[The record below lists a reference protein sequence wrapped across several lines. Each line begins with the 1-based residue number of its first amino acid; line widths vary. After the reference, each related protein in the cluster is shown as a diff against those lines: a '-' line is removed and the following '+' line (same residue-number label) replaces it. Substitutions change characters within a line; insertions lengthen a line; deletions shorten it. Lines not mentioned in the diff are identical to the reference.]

1 MKSNNKSHPPVL
13 PNHKAK
19 QKNIS
24 LLGTVTL
31 SLFLCIFSVVAVS
44 VSFAETAEQNTVFLP
59 LKINTPKKTA
69 ELTEQSDTAL
79 NKSLET
85 KGITMVSR
93 DEAEKQLNYKTWP
106 PTLKKVYSLA
116 PPEANYIVA
125 GSLTTLGNKIS
136 IDVVVYDL
144 FDESSPTYF
153 YKESDSIAKLDQL
166 TETIVNDILAYT
178 GRYFLI
184 SKVEITGNERT
195 DSGAILR
202 NIKIQSGDRFD
213 PINLR
218 NDLENIFKMGYFDDV
233 QVEVTETDKG
243 KEVAFRVKE
252 KAVIGQIL
260 IEGEEEL
267 EEEDIKEVISVTSN
281 TIINPKEIRSSIQNI
296 RKLYKEKGFYNTD
309 VTSKISYTKSDK
321 VNVRFIIEE
330 GIKVYIKEIKFAG
343 NTAFEDK
350 KLRKIIETSEKSFL
364 SWITE
369 SGRLKRDIL
378 DQDASRIG
386 AFYHNN
392 GYIEAKIGSPEVEH
406 KGKWLYV
413 TFNISEG
420 ERYRVGTINLA
431 GDLIEDKNDLLSLM
445 KLGQE
450 KYFSR
455 GILREDILRLTDRY
469 AEKGYAFAEAKPS
482 LHKNIDNKR
491 MDINVDIEKG
501 NLVYINRI
509 IIKGNTRTRDKVVRR
524 EMKIKERGIFDAS
537 ALRKSTEKLQRL
549 EFFEEVNITPEQT
562 PQDDL
567 MDILVT
573 LKEKPTGTFSIGAG
587 YSSVDSLM
595 FMGEISQNNFLG
607 KGQRL
612 AMQANLS
619 SSNARY
625 NLSFTEPHLNDTE
638 LLFGMD
644 LYSWER
650 EYDDYTKDSTG
661 YALRFGYPIWEKWK
675 ASFGYG
681 YDDTN
686 LTDINEATASQAILD
701 SKDINVTSYIKTG
714 LYRDTRNRVYDAS
727 KGSRHTIS
735 LKYAGGPL
743 GGDSSFTKMEGE
755 TSWYFPL
762 PWETTFHIKGAA
774 GYVIENEDDK
784 LPVYEKFYL
793 GGLNT
798 VRGFDNGKIS
808 PIDPTTGERI
818 GGEKMWYGNVEWIF
832 PLVKEA
838 GLKGLV
844 FFDAG
849 NVYEN
854 SEDWDIGDLKKA
866 VGLGFRW
873 LSPMGPL
880 RLEWGYN
887 LDPEPDED
895 QGVWDFSIGGNF

>member
-1 MKSNNKSHPPVL
+1 MKLNNKSQSSVPPE
-13 PNHKAK
+13 HIAK
-19 QKNIS
+19 QKNTYLVSIAILS
-24 LLGTVTL
+24 LL
-31 SLFLCIFSVVAVS
+31 LFIFCLVS
-44 VSFAETAEQNTVFLP
+44 SSRSIAETNAQNTIFLP
-59 LKINTPKKTA
+59 FKINTPEKKA
-69 ELTEQSDTAL
+69 ELTAQSDMAL
-79 NKSLET
+79 SKSLEA
-85 KGITMVSR
+85 KEMTMVSR
-93 DEAEKQLNYKTWP
+93 DKAKKQLNYDAWP
-106 PTLKKVYSLA
+106 PTLKAASTFA
-116 PPEANYIVA
+116 PAEANYIVT
-125 GSLTTLGNKIS
+125 GSLSRLGNKLS

-153 YKESDSIAKLDQL
+153 YKETDSAAKLDQL
-166 TETIVNDILAYT
+166 TETIVNDILTYT

-184 SKVEITGNERT
+184 SEITITGNTRT

-202 NIKIQSGDRFD
+202 NIKSKTGDRFD
-213 PINLR
+213 SRKLR
-218 NDLENIFKMGYFDDV
+218 TDLENIFKMGYFDDV
-233 QVEVTETDKG
+233 QIEVTETDKG

-252 KAVIGQIL
+252 KAVIGQIF

-267 EEEDIKEVISVTSN
+267 EEEDIKEVISITSN
-281 TIINPKEIRSSIQNI
+281 TIINPKEVRSSIQNI

-309 VTSKISYTKSDK
+309 VTSKITYTKPDK
-321 VNVRFIIEE
+321 ANVQFVIEE

-343 NTAFEDK
+343 NTAFKDK
-350 KLRKIIETSEKSFL
+350 KLEKIIETSEKGFF
-364 SWITE
+364 SWVTE

-378 DQDASRIG
+378 DQDAARIG

-392 GYIEAKIGSPEVEH
+392 GYIEAKIGSPEVEQ

-420 ERYRVGTINLA
+420 ERYRVGTINLS
-431 GDLIEDKNDLLSLM
+431 GDLIEDKNDLLSHV

-455 GILREDILRLTDRY
+455 KILRDDILRLTDRY

-491 MDINVDIEKG
+491 MDINIDLEKG

-509 IIKGNTRTRDKVVRR
+509 VIKGNTRTRDKVVRR
-524 EMKIKERGIFDAS
+524 EMKIKEGGIFDAS

-567 MDILVT
+567 MDILVD
-573 LKEKPTGTFSIGAG
+573 LKEKPTGSFSIGAG
-587 YSSVDSLM
+587 YSSVDNLM

-612 AMQANLS
+612 ALQANLS

-625 NLSFTEPHLNDTE
+625 NLSFTEPHLNDSE
-638 LLFGMD
+638 LLFGID

-650 EYDDYTKDSTG
+650 EYDDYTKESTG
-661 YALRFGYPIWEKWK
+661 GALRFGYPVWEKWK
-675 ASFGYG
+675 ASFAYG
-681 YDDTN
+681 YDNTD
-686 LTDINEATASQAILD
+686 LTDIRPTASKIIID
-701 SKDINVTSYIKTG
+701 SKDIKITSYIKTG
-714 LYRDTRNRVYDAS
+714 LYRDTRNRMYDAS
-727 KGSRHTIS
+727 KGSSHTVS
-735 LKYAGGPL
+735 VKYAGGPL
-743 GGDSSFTKMEGE
+743 GGDSSFTKLEGV
-755 TSWYFPL
+755 TSWYYAL
-762 PWETTFHIKGAA
+762 PWETIFHIKGAA
-774 GYVIENEDDK
+774 GYVIENSEDK

-808 PIDPTTGERI
+808 PKDPTTNERI

-832 PLVKEA
+832 PLIKEA

-849 NVYEN
+849 NVYED
-854 SEDWDIGDLKKA
+854 SEEWDIGDLKKA

-887 LDPEPDED
+887 LDPDPDED
-895 QGVWDFSIGGNF
+895 RGVWDFSIGGAF